1 MHCPNCGTKTSEE
14 QKFCRACGLGLE
26 KVVQILGEQ
35 MPAQL
40 DESMLARKERLERLG
55 MIALSIFGAGLL
67 GLLIYGV
74 VYKVIFVQG
83 RIFEALALLALAACG
98 VVAGILFSEAKEI
111 PAKRLKASSQK
122 SVSEKLQ
129 QTCWPKV

>member
-1 MHCPNCGTKTSEE
+1 
-14 QKFCRACGLGLE
+14 
-26 KVVQILGEQ
+26 
-35 MPAQL
+35 
-40 DESMLARKERLERLG
+40 MLKNVSIIGYFG
-55 MIALSIFGAGLL
+55 MIAGLL

-83 RIFEALALLALAACG
+83 RIFEALALLALIAVAACG

-111 PAKRLKASSQK
+111 PVKRLKLVRK
-122 SVSEKLQ
+122 NLFPMKLQ

>member
-1 MHCPNCGTKTSEE
+1 
-14 QKFCRACGLGLE
+14 
-26 KVVQILGEQ
+26 
-35 MPAQL
+35 
-40 DESMLARKERLERLG
+40 
-55 MIALSIFGAGLL
+55 
-67 GLLIYGV
+67 
-74 VYKVIFVQG
+74 
-83 RIFEALALLALAACG
+83 LLALIAVAACG